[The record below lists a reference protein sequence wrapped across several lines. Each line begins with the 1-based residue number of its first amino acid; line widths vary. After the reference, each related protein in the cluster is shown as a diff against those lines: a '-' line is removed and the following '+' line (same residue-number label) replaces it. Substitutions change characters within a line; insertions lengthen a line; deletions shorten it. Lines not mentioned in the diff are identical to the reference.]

1 MIIYY
6 THYYLLIKGK
16 ETKLS
21 KIFRIQ
27 FSTFEILLTCY
38 LKILY
43 LFKKRKRKNI
53 ILNFWEFRI
62 SKLDK
67 IFEFLKYKNQVDQ
80 IFDPF
85 LSIHFTLLF
94 STSNLKTIFIPPIII
109 YLKREKKKIIF

>member
-16 ETKLS
+16 ETKLF

-38 LKILY
+38 LKMLY

-53 ILNFWEFRI
+53 ILNF
-62 SKLDK
+62 
-67 IFEFLKYKNQVDQ
+67 
-80 IFDPF
+80 
-85 LSIHFTLLF
+85 
-94 STSNLKTIFIPPIII
+94 
-109 YLKREKKKIIF
+109 